1 MVAPRRGLERGS
13 DFLTN
18 GQLINSVRE
27 NVNTVALETL
37 CWGPF
42 LRSLHSAPRS
52 TARLCVAGLPPASPP
67 GLPLLQAQHPPLM
80 SCGGLRPL
88 PTAPTRRTSCSRD
101 ACFNESRPADLALR
115 AERAH
120 CEAWRGGACPHGAA
134 GQSRSQ
140 AFRMARPHEGSV
152 REARGGPGG
161 CMGVVG

>member
-80 SCGGLRPL
+80 SCGGLRPF
-88 PTAPTRRTSCSRD
+88 PTAPTRRTPCSRD
-101 ACFNESRPADLALR
+101 ACLNNHGPLTWRSGLSGPIVRPGGAALAL
-115 AERAH
+115 
-120 CEAWRGGACPHGAA
+120 
-134 GQSRSQ
+134 
-140 AFRMARPHEGSV
+140 
-152 REARGGPGG
+152 
-161 CMGVVG
+161 MGVRDRAGAKPSVWHGRTRGQFGRHAGGQVGVWG